1 MKLQGQCEC
10 ERCKRNINGEA
21 GTIVWSLG
29 ETVVEG
35 LYCEH
40 CMDRVMRVIV
50 CPEKDEHWG
59 RKGAGRPRI
68 PEGDK
73 ITQMYKDGMLFRDI
87 AEALG
92 LPLKKVQNF
101 IYNERKRGEL
111 NVLRRNQSAGD

>member
-1 MKLQGQCEC
+1 MKLQGQGQC

-29 ETVVEG
+29 ETLVEG

-59 RKGAGRPRI
+59 GRVQAGRGYRKATRSRRCTRT
-68 PEGDK
+68 GCC
-73 ITQMYKDGMLFRDI
+73 
-87 AEALG
+87 LG
-92 LPLKKVQNF
+92 
-101 IYNERKRGEL
+101 ISRKR
-111 NVLRRNQSAGD
+111 SASRSKRCKTLFTMKEREGN

>member
-1 MKLQGQCEC
+1 M
-10 ERCKRNINGEA
+10 
-21 GTIVWSLG
+21 
-29 ETVVEG
+29 
-35 LYCEH
+35 
-40 CMDRVMRVIV
+40 
-50 CPEKDEHWG
+50 G

-92 LPLKKVQNF
+92 IPLKKVQNF

-111 NVLRRNQSAGD
+111 NVLRRDKSAGD

>member
-1 MKLQGQCEC
+1 MKGQC

-35 LYCEH
+35 IYCEH

-50 CPEKDEHWG
+50 CQEEDEHWK

-73 ITQMYKDGMLFRDI
+73 IAQMYKDGMPFRDI

-92 LPLKKVQNF
+92 LPIKKVQNF
-101 IYNERKRGEL
+101 IYNERKRGKL
-111 NVLRRNQSAGD
+111 NVLHKDNTGRD